1 LATRNGRFF
10 LQRLEQN
17 RLVLAGILVVTAMS
31 MIGLVDNFIK
41 YIGDDGG
48 VWQFHAS
55 RSLIICMIL
64 IFFSR
69 IYQLSLRPKKIL
81 PVAIRSFFGASSM
94 IIYFSSLSI
103 IPIAEAGAGL
113 FTAPIFV
120 LIISSVYFRLRIGI
134 WRIIA
139 VFIGFTGVILV
150 LKPDL
155 EELSYLSFLPVI
167 AGFFYGMLG
176 LTTRHLCSDESTE
189 VLTLG
194 FFVALGIFGFLG
206 LTYFTIFP
214 ISGESTFLTK
224 GLVWPTLNFN
234 LIILVQ
240 AVVSVVGVA
249 LITRGYQVADAS
261 YVSVFEYAFL
271 ISAGFWGY
279 MLFGELLD
287 FTALIGVILIASAGI
302 IIILRA
308 S

>member
-1 LATRNGRFF
+1 M
-10 LQRLEQN
+10 QILEQN
-17 RLVLAGILVVTAMS
+17 RLILAGVLVVSAMS

-41 YIGDDGG
+41 YIGDDGS

-55 RSLIICMIL
+55 RSLIICIIL
-64 IFFSR
+64 IFFSKV
-69 IYQLSLRPKKIL
+69 YNLSLRPKKFI

-94 IIYFSSLSI
+94 IIYFSSLAV

-120 LIISSVYFRLRIGI
+120 LIMSSVYLRSRIGI
-134 WRIIA
+134 WRILA
-139 VFIGFTGVILV
+139 VFIGFIGVILV

-155 EELSYLSFLPVI
+155 GELSYLSFLPVA

-176 LTTRHLCSDESTE
+176 LTTRHWCSDESTE

-194 FFVALGIFGFLG
+194 FFVALGIFGLFG

-224 GLVWPTLNFN
+224 GLVWPTFNFN
-234 LIILVQ
+234 LIVFVQ
-240 AVVSVVGVA
+240 AVVSVAGVA
-249 LITRGYQVADAS
+249 LITRGYQIADAS
-261 YVSVFEYAFL
+261 YVSVFEYSFL

-287 FTALIGVILIASAGI
+287 VNGLIGVILISSAGI